1 MTKLE
6 VGTRVLSSVRP
17 SVSSSADAFKRRRDG
32 LPGND
37 FQTPSLHLMQ
47 NWPRLSLFLPL
58 WVVLVITRMRFP
70 SSTALLC
77 GGVRLATFSGF
88 RRVPRRVQ
96 EMLAAA
102 ASTAAADAA
111 VTPAVLLNLC

>member
-1 MTKLE
+1 
-6 VGTRVLSSVRP
+6 
-17 SVSSSADAFKRRRDG
+17 
-32 LPGND
+32 
-37 FQTPSLHLMQ
+37 MQ

-102 ASTAAADAA
+102 STAAAAAAAA